1 MSNKKYAL
9 VAWIE
14 KGELRMVPSLVNIA
28 SEPYRERIEQLEA
41 RWEDV
46 EDEMGWLLSRSRAH
60 ERFARFL
67 LRVGYQREAYE
78 EYKNAA
84 MVCAYCSDELW
95 LQSESCDFPALP
107 LLYRFL
113 SMHRQCVRL
122 ALKDEYLRNRYKN
135 SDLESHYLYFTLDD
149 QITEREFSEIYE
161 SMRVWQFGKVG

>member
-67 LRVGYQREAYE
+67 LSVGYQREAYE

-95 LQSESCDFPALP
+95 LQGESCDFPALP

-113 SMHRQCVRL
+113 SMHRQCIML
-122 ALKDEYLRNRYKN
+122 ALKDDYIRKAQEAYNNAQSALKEGDWAAYGNYMDKLEEYLKK
-135 SDLESHYLYFTLDD
+135 
-149 QITEREFSEIYE
+149 IA
-161 SMRVWQFGKVG
+161 